1 MREKRFPPPS
11 FWAKVP
17 VDPEFDQWLTV
28 RFSHRVL
35 VVVRTVTTLTR
46 LLDVVSLLK
55 DDPRIQIVFTHNE
68 REPAILSSGVGEFLA
83 SLDAK
88 VISWEQAVETRFD
101 LAIAASENDELHRVN
116 APVLLV
122 PHGIGHQ
129 KHYPHQT
136 VISGLNPARLVRD
149 GHVVLSRI
157 GLSHSNQLRYL
168 RRNCPQAEPHAV
180 VVGDPCHDRMLA
192 SLNRAARYRRLLDVR
207 DRKHVVLASTWG
219 PDSLLGTD
227 PGLPARLLTELPVD
241 EYKFSLIAHPGAW
254 AAHSPWQLR
263 AWLSRARRAGLA
275 VIPPQRGW
283 QAAVVSA
290 DCLVSDGGSIALYA
304 AAARIPVLIGSREP
318 ATVVPD
324 SPLAELLARAP
335 RLDQERDLREQVD
348 QACAEGPLTEVAAQ
362 AVEFS
367 GKCAELL
374 RPVLYDLMRLT
385 EPDTRAVFLPVP
397 DPVPEV
403 TEPATFSV
411 EVRQHADHL
420 TVSRFPTEQAGR
432 SGSSDRHVVAHEE
445 LSTLDEL
452 EGAAV
457 VYCEFTGEDAEFD
470 GWAREIAHRRPD
482 AGLIA
487 GIGAER
493 CLVWSAGEPVVELTT
508 RGEPLATISAY
519 YWRRNRNFPATGS
532 FRVRE
537 GHHVRNVVA
546 SMFTG

>member
-1 MREKRFPPPS
+1 M
-11 FWAKVP
+11 
-17 VDPEFDQWLTV
+17 
-28 RFSHRVL
+28 
-35 VVVRTVTTLTR
+35 TTLTR

-55 DDPRIQIVFTHNE
+55 DDPRVQVVFTHNE
-68 REPAILSSGVGEFLA
+68 REPAILSSGVSEFLA

-88 VISWEQAVETRFD
+88 VISWDQAVETRFD
-101 LAIAASENDELHRVN
+101 LAIAASENDELHRLH

-129 KHYPHQT
+129 KLYPHQR

-149 GHVVLSRI
+149 GHVVPSRI

-168 RRNCPQAEPHAV
+168 RQNCPQAEPHAV

-192 SLNRAARYRRLLDVR
+192 SLHRAARYRRLLDIG

-227 PGLPARLLTELPVD
+227 PSLPARLLTQLPVD
-241 EYKFSLIAHPGAW
+241 EYKFSLIVHPGAW
-254 AAHSPWQLR
+254 AAHGPWQLR
-263 AWLSRARRAGLA
+263 AWLSRALRAGLA

-283 QAAVVSA
+283 QATVVSA
-290 DCLVSDGGSIALYA
+290 DCLISDGGSIALYA
-304 AAARIPVLIGSREP
+304 AAAKIPVLIGSREP

-335 RLDQERDLREQVD
+335 RLDIERDLREQVD
-348 QACAEGPLTEVAAQ
+348 RAGATEPLTDVAEQ

-374 RPVLYDLMRLT
+374 RPVLYELMGLP
-385 EPDTRAVFLPVP
+385 EPDARAVFRPVP
-397 DPVPEV
+397 DPVPDV
-403 TEPATFSV
+403 TEPTTFSV
-411 EVRQHADHL
+411 EVRQHTDHVAV
-420 TVSRFPTEQAGR
+420 TRFPAEQVEQTAA
-432 SGSSDRHVVAHEE
+432 SDRHIVAHEE
-445 LSTLDEL
+445 LSTLDDL
-452 EGAAV
+452 EGADV

-470 GWAREIAHRRPD
+470 GWAREITRRRPD

-487 GIGAER
+487 GIGVDR
-493 CLVWSAGEPVVELTT
+493 CLLWSAGEPVVELTT
-508 RGEPLATISAY
+508 PGEPLPAISAY
-519 YWRRNRNFPATGS
+519 YWRRNRDLPATGP

-537 GHHVRNVVA
+537 GHHTRKVVA
-546 SMFTG
+546 SVLTE

>member
-1 MREKRFPPPS
+1 MREISTPPPS

-46 LLDVVSLLK
+46 LLDVLSLLK
-55 DDPRIQIVFTHNE
+55 DDPRVQVVFTHNE
-68 REPAILSSGVGEFLA
+68 REPAILSSGVSEFLA

-88 VISWEQAVETRFD
+88 VISWDQAVETRFD
-101 LAIAASENDELHRVN
+101 LAIAASENDELHRLK

-129 KHYPHQT
+129 KLYPHQR

-149 GHVVLSRI
+149 GHVVPKRI

-168 RRNCPQAEPHAV
+168 RQNCPQAEPNAV

-192 SLNRAARYRRLLDVR
+192 SLNRAARYRRLLDVGE
-207 DRKHVVLASTWG
+207 RKHVVLASTWG

-227 PGLPARLLTELPVD
+227 PSLPARLLTEFPVD
-241 EYKFSLIAHPGAW
+241 EYKFSLIVHPGAW
-254 AAHSPWQLR
+254 AAHSPWQIR
-263 AWLSRARRAGLA
+263 AWLSRALRAGLA

-283 QAAVVSA
+283 QATVIAA
-290 DCLVSDGGSIALYA
+290 DCLISDGGSIALYA
-304 AAARIPVLIGSREP
+304 AAAKIPVLIGSREP

-324 SPLAELLARAP
+324 SPLAELLVRAP
-335 RLDQERDLREQVD
+335 RLDPDGDLRRQVD
-348 QACAEGPLTEVAAQ
+348 QAGATEPLTDVAEQ

-374 RPVLYDLMRLT
+374 RPVLYDLMRLA
-385 EPDTRAVFLPVP
+385 EPDARAVFRPVP
-397 DPVPEV
+397 DPVPDV

-411 EVRQHADHL
+411 EVRQYLDQLA
-420 TVSRFPTEQAGR
+420 VFRFPSEQVGQGVSLGR
-432 SGSSDRHVVAHEE
+432 HIVAHEE

-452 EGAAV
+452 EGADV
-457 VYCEFTGEDAEFD
+457 VYCQFTGENADFAD
-470 GWAREIAHRRPD
+470 WAREIARRRPD
-482 AGLIA
+482 AGIIA
-487 GIGAER
+487 GIGVDR
-493 CLVWSAGEPVVELTT
+493 CLLWSAEGHGFELFGK
-508 RGEPLATISAY
+508 GEPLPAISAW
-519 YWRRNRNFPATGS
+519 YWRRDRNLPMTGS
-532 FRVRE
+532 FRVRA
-537 GHHVRNVVA
+537 GHSTRNVFA
-546 SMFTG
+546 SALTE